1 MSSLVEQTS
10 RFLSKAS
17 PYIQEKSL
25 SDSDIDSLLDK
36 GGEVASAISNDKKQD
51 AEERETARDVLDW
64 IKNVRAT
71 WEKYNSLHPSVVV
84 KLMKVTAIR
93 QGKWGYSVPGGKIPK
108 DFSRIE

>member
-1 MSSLVEQTS
+1 MNSLVEQTT
-10 RFLSKAS
+10 RFLSKAY

-36 GGEVASAISNDKKQD
+36 GEEVASAISNDKKQD